1 MAPTSLAYE
10 MVPYQITF
18 LLQNIIKW
26 NELEPTLRRNP
37 KPTQRWKR
45 DRRPRLILVRMPT
58 MLAFQVDTRGHWT
71 LYTELDVDTGR
82 GHWTLYTELPG
93 HSLDLGVVNS
103 WPISLPQPRFGCTL
117 VSQTHRWI
125 GGLLD
130 VFSPVESNEYLS
142 SSSPSLT
149 SYSKSLASS
158 LTSYTKSDHHQ
169 RNHWYHNYQFGGC
182 SPLLIPPNN
191 NTWLHR
197 LQRIFVTAIITIKF
211 DISLV

>member
-1 MAPTSLAYE
+1 MTATSPDVLLGIWNGSISNHICTSKH
-10 MVPYQITF
+10 YQM
-18 LLQNIIKW
+18 KW
-26 NELEPTLRRNP
+26 AWADLEKKSKTNP
-37 KPTQRWKR
+37 KMKERQETKT
-45 DRRPRLILVRMPT
+45 DSSE
-58 MLAFQVDTRGHWT
+58 DTNHASFSGGHT
-71 LYTELDVDTGR
+71 
-82 GHWTLYTELPG
+82 WTLYTELPG